1 MGVERPLEGML
12 VLDFSQ
18 FLAGPLAGLK
28 LADLGAR
35 VIKIEN
41 PTNGDLCRY
50 IYLSDTEI
58 GGVNS
63 LFQAINRNKESFCAN
78 LKNPSDREQVF
89 KLVRRADIVMQ
100 NFRPGVVRRLGFDYP
115 ALRNINPDL
124 IYGSISGYGD
134 TGPWVKRPGQDLLA
148 QALSGL
154 TWLSGNDGMPPT
166 PMGLAVG
173 DILAGNALVQGLLA
187 AVIKRARGKG
197 GSLVETSLLEVL
209 IDVQFEV
216 LTTYLNNG
224 RRKPRRSSLNNAHA
238 YLSAPYGIYR
248 TADGYIA
255 IAMGPVDKL
264 GGMIGS
270 PEVAKFSDSSAWFE
284 RRDEIKGLIQS
295 AIGKHGTAHWMA
307 IFSERDVWASE
318 VLEWDELLDSE
329 AFNEL
334 RMLQQLEHAEVDE
347 LLTTRLPIRIDGEVL
362 RSPKAAP
369 RLGEHTA
376 DIAAEFRLES

>member
-1 MGVERPLEGML
+1 MSAERPLEGML

-41 PTNGDLCRY
+41 PANGDLCRY

-63 LFQAINRNKESFCAN
+63 LFQSINRNKESFCAN
-78 LKNPSDREQVF
+78 LKDPVDREKVF
-89 KLVRRADIVMQ
+89 RLVRRADIVMQ
-100 NFRPGVVRRLGFDYP
+100 NFRPGVVQRLGFDYS
-115 ALRNINPDL
+115 ALRELNPNL

-134 TGPWVKRPGQDLLA
+134 KGPWVKRPGQDLLA
-148 QALSGL
+148 QSLSGL
-154 TWLSGNDGMPPT
+154 TWLSVNEGMPPT

-187 AVIKRARGKG
+187 AVIKKEKGKG
-197 GSLVETSLLEVL
+197 GSLVETSLMEVL
-209 IDVQFEV
+209 IDFQFEV

-238 YLSAPYGIYR
+238 YLSAPYGIYQ

-255 IAMGPVDKL
+255 VAMGPVDKL
-264 GGMIGS
+264 GRIIDS

-295 AIGKHGTAHWMA
+295 AIQKHGTAHWMA
-307 IFSERDVWASE
+307 IFSEQDVWASE
-318 VLEWDELLDSE
+318 VLEWDELLGSE
-329 AFNEL
+329 AFDEL
-334 RMLQQLEHAEVDE
+334 QMLQELEHDEVNE
-347 LLTTRLPIRIDGEVL
+347 LLTTRLPIRIDGKVL

-369 RLGEHTA
+369 HLGEHTA
-376 DIAAEFRLES
+376 DIVEEFGLES

>member
-18 FLAGPLAGLK
+18 FLAGPLAG
-28 LADLGAR
+28 
-35 VIKIEN
+35 
-41 PTNGDLCRY
+41 
-50 IYLSDTEI
+50 
-58 GGVNS
+58 
-63 LFQAINRNKESFCAN
+63 
-78 LKNPSDREQVF
+78 
-89 KLVRRADIVMQ
+89 
-100 NFRPGVVRRLGFDYP
+100 FDYP
-115 ALRNINPDL
+115 VLRNINLDL

-134 TGPWVKRPGQDLLA
+134 TSPWVKRPGQDLLA
-148 QALSGL
+148 QSLSGL

-238 YLSAPYGIYR
+238 YLSALYGIYR

-255 IAMGPVDKL
+255 IAMGPVDRL

-295 AIGKHGTAHWMA
+295 AIGKHGTAHWMT

-329 AFNEL
+329 AFDEL
-334 RMLQQLEHAEVDE
+334 RMFQQLEHAEVDE
-347 LLTTRLPIRIDGEVL
+347 LLTTRLPIRIDGKVL
-362 RSPKAAP
+362 QSPKSAP

-376 DIAAEFRLES
+376 DITAEFGLES